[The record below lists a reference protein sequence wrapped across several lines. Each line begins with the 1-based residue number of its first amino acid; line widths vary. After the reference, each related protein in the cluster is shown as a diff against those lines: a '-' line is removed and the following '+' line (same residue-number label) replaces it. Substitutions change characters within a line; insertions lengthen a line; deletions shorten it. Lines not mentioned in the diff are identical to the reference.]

1 MVYKFSRIQCVSCVA
16 TRLRKMF
23 PILGLLACC
32 VVSPAVAGETTPTD
46 VSDQPAS
53 VQMINNSI
61 ERQMR
66 AFEAALE
73 NSWHTDAQTTRL
85 DELNLSAL
93 TERDAWEAVAR
104 FHKAKPTPAILRSLK
119 NAYRL

>member
-85 DELNLSAL
+85 DELNLSASL
-93 TERDAWEAVAR
+93 REMLG
-104 FHKAKPTPAILRSLK
+104 KPWRGFIKPNQHRPYSDL
-119 NAYRL
+119 

>member
-1 MVYKFSRIQCVSCVA
+1 
-16 TRLRKMF
+16 MF

-85 DELNLSAL
+85 DELNLSASL
-93 TERDAWEAVAR
+93 REMLG
-104 FHKAKPTPAILRSLK
+104 KPWRGFIKPNQHRPYSDL
-119 NAYRL
+119 